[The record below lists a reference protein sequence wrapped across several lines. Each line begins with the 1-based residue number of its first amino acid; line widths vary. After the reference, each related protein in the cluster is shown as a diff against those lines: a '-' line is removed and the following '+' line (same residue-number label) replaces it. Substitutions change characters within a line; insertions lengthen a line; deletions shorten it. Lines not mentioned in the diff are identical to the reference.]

1 VSFTVALI
9 GPDGAGKSTIA
20 RRLETSFPLPVK
32 VLYMGINTESSNVAL
47 PTTRLIERV
56 RRARERGSGAARSAA
71 FPAAGAN
78 RKPGGKLWNALRL
91 ANRLAEEWYRQF
103 LSWSYRRRGKIVVYD
118 RHFKFD
124 FECDRNRQR
133 RFSDRL
139 HRWCLAKFYPRPHL
153 VIYLDAP
160 AEVLFARKGEAN
172 LQWLEERRQAFLSQG
187 AETPGFVR
195 VDATQPLK
203 AVYAEVRKRIL
214 GFHEARAKTQ
224 RAGAGAAGR
233 KGIHRAQNDDAEG
246 FSAT

>member
-56 RRARERGSGAARSAA
+56 RRVRQRRLAAVRPGTGTAA
-71 FPAAGAN
+71 LATG
-78 RKPGGKLWNALRL
+78 KSSGKLWAAVRL
-91 ANRLAEEWYRQF
+91 TNRLAEEWYRQF
-103 LSWSYRRRGKIVVYD
+103 LSWGYTRRGKIVVYD

-133 RFSDRL
+133 SLSDRL

-203 AVYAEVRKRIL
+203 AVYAEVRERIL
-214 GFHEARAKTQ
+214 GFNEARAKTQ

-233 KGIHRAQNDDAEG
+233 KAIQRAQNDDAEG

>member
-1 VSFTVALI
+1 MSFTVALI

-20 RRLETSFPLPVK
+20 QRLESSFPLPVK
-32 VLYMGINTESSNVAL
+32 RLYMGINTESSNVAL

-56 RRARERGSGAARSAA
+56 RRTRHRKPGAMQ
-71 FPAAGAN
+71 PATPPTAGAN
-78 RKPGGKLWNALRL
+78 RRPAGKLWAAVRL

-103 LSWSYRRRGKIVVYD
+103 LSWSYNHRGKIVVYD

-124 FECDRNRQR
+124 FECDRSRER

-139 HRWCLAKFYPRPHL
+139 HRWCLAKLYPWPDL

-187 AETPGFVR
+187 ATMPGFVR
-195 VDATQPLK
+195 VDATQPLE
-203 AVYAEVRKRIL
+203 AVYTEVRERIL
-214 GFHEARAKTQ
+214 DFNEAHSKT
-224 RAGAGAAGR
+224 RRTGARVAR
-233 KGIHRAQNDDAEG
+233 RQRAQNDDAEG